1 MKTIDNMTQPPLH
14 PDSSSG
20 ADSFRTSNRHIHSYL
35 SPCADRSMTIPN
47 IVEGSEELGMKS
59 IAIVDHHPIPNQ
71 NILKNIDTHRRELAD
86 LKTSLN
92 ISLGAELS
100 AYDVGKYADSLEVN
114 RQIPYRLYSCNHY
127 HQSFWKHPAKRT
139 PRGYASHM
147 LAILRELIP
156 TGRADCIAHPFIGF
170 YIPHLLPYSSE
181 VTKSITDDEL
191 AEIME
196 LGKRFKVAWEI
207 NANTIFYDFTFAR
220 RYWKIGTEIGVEF
233 RFGTDA
239 HQLRNLMNDAPY
251 LLFNREIPS

>member
-1 MKTIDNMTQPPLH
+1 MTQPP
-14 PDSSSG
+14 PYSISTSNP
-20 ADSFRTSNRHIHSYL
+20 DSFRTSNRHIHSYL

-47 IVEGSEELGMKS
+47 IVEGSEELGLKS
-59 IAIVDHHPIPNQ
+59 IAIVDHHPIPHQ
-71 NILKNIDTHRRELAD
+71 DILKNIDTHRRELAD

-100 AYDVGKYADSLEVN
+100 AYDVGKCADSSEVN

-127 HQSFWKHPAKRT
+127 HQSFWKHPIKRT
-139 PRGYASHM
+139 PRGYAGHM

-170 YIPHLLPYSSE
+170 YIPDLMPVCHQ
-181 VTKSITDDEL
+181 VTAALTDDEL
-191 AEIME
+191 REIME
-196 LGKRFKVAWEI
+196 LGKKFNVAWEI
-207 NANTIFYDFTFAR
+207 NANTIFYDLTFAR
-220 RYWKIGTEIGVEF
+220 RYWKIGTEVGVEF

-251 LLFNREIPS
+251 LLFSKDLSL